1 MLLVGAGLL
10 INSFVRVIQHD
21 LGADPQNLLTFDFR
35 MSWGGGACDSEG
47 VKPLT
52 ERYRD
57 MSLWEVSSVPAQTFD
72 LVFTRLRTVPGV
84 VSVAAVSSPPFGSGN
99 LAMPF
104 LIEGRPAPTSPSIR
118 GEGRVETQQT
128 ANYIAVT
135 PGFFSTMRIPII
147 RGRDFDE
154 HDAAGRPNVAIVNRA
169 FVRRYF
175 PDGDPIGKRIS
186 LDFVPNEPQREIVA
200 VVGDTAAGP
209 LQHQEEPAIY
219 VHQMQQSSR
228 FAGPWVYLR
237 VGMTFVLRT
246 SGEPTRIVESVK
258 RAVAEV
264 DPSTPV
270 AAIQTMEQTLDAQI
284 RHLRL
289 YMFLRSVWRSRRGPR
304 GHRNLRCDGY
314 SVAERT
320 REIGIRMALGAR
332 AQDVLRMVLRQ
343 ATWMIGI
350 GLLVGLASALA
361 VTRVIRSVLVEV
373 TATDPATFAAVTAL
387 LVSIAAIAVPRSHA
401 SGDLRGSDVEAL
413 KFEQ

>member
-1 MLLVGAGLL
+1 
-10 INSFVRVIQHD
+10 
-21 LGADPQNLLTFDFR
+21 
-35 MSWGGGACDSEG
+35 
-47 VKPLT
+47 LT
-52 ERYRD
+52 ERYKD
-57 MSLWEVSSVPAQTFD
+57 ISLWEVSSVPAQTFD
-72 LVFTRLRTVPGV
+72 LVLTRLRTVPGV

-104 LIEGRPAPTSPSIR
+104 LIEGRPAPTSPSVR

-154 HDAAGRPNVAIVNRA
+154 HDAAGRTNVAIVNRA
-169 FVRRYF
+169 FARRYF
-175 PDGDPIGKRIS
+175 PDGDPIGTRIS

-219 VHQMQQSSR
+219 VHQFQQSSR

-237 VGMTFVLRT
+237 VGMTYVLRT
-246 SGEPTRIVESVK
+246 AGEPTRIVESVK

-289 YMFLRSVWRSRRGPR
+289 YMFLLGVFG
-304 GHRNLRCDGY
+304 GVAALLAATGIYGVMAY

-361 VTRVIRSVLVEV
+361 IARLIRSVLVEV
-373 TATDPATFAAVTAL
+373 SATDPATFAAVTAL
-387 LVSIAAIAVPRSHA
+387 LVSIAAVACLVPTRRATSV
-401 SGDLRGSDVEAL
+401 DPTVAL